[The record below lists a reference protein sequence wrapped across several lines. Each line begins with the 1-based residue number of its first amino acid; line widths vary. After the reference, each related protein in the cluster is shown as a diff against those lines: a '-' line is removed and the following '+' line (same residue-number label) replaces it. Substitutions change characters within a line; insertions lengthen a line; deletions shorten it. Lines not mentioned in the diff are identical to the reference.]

1 MPGYLLVTV
10 LSVYGILLVL
20 RWVPPPG
27 RSTGMGLGVT
37 YIVAS
42 YAWLVGIYAVNVG
55 AFDQY
60 ATR

>member
-1 MPGYLLVTV
+1 MPGYLAVVVLAYYGFALVSGWAKPPSRGNGMR
-10 LSVYGILLVL
+10 LGI
-20 RWVPPPG
+20 
-27 RSTGMGLGVT
+27 T
-37 YIVAS
+37 YVVAS